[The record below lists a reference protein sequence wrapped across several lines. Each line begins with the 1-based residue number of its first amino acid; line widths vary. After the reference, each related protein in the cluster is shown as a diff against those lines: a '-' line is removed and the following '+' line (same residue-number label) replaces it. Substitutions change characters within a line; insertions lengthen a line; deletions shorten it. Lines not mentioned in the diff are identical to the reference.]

1 MIDFTPTQKAMLL
14 DSSIAKNWTIQIYD
28 GGTLEGTIPISK
40 MVDGSIRIKE
50 QLCSSDA
57 LTIGSCEA
65 ASFELRLADIGGLQ
79 LKGKRLNVKVSM
91 QGSEYF
97 EFPLGVFN
105 VDEVPRKNNTWFYTL
120 TAYDNMVL
128 FDVDVRK
135 WYNRLTFPIT
145 VKQLRDSLCS
155 SVGVQQAAG
164 QTLPLD
170 SLRLTKA
177 DLSGSLRGREALRAI
192 CELNGCF
199 GHINRQGQLVYIAL
213 GGASVITFTEGGDTH
228 YKPGATHEPW
238 ATEPYDSVIV
248 YAINDDVGV
257 TYPEIGGMRSLS
269 IGNNFLTYGLTD
281 AQKAS
286 VAEAIYNRVSTI
298 SYTPHHTTVQGR
310 PWLEVGDPIS
320 IVSDGETVTTYI
332 LERTITGFQ
341 AIEDE
346 YEAKGSNEI
355 DNETS
360 TQKQIDRLKDTAN
373 QIKSDYLRADM
384 AEITYATIENLD
396 ATNAQITNLI
406 AEDVEIR
413 GELRAARASIEDL
426 DATKAEITDLQATN
440 ATVQNLS
447 ADLATFHTTYTDNL
461 TALNASIAG
470 LTAEDARINNL
481 VATKASITDLTAATA
496 RIGVVEADVADIDT
510 LIFGSATGT
519 TIQTSFANAVIAQL
533 GNAQIKD
540 AMIEN
545 VSVDKLLAGN
555 IYTNRIRIYGDSS
568 GKLSIVNDTIT
579 VSDGDQVRVQI
590 GKDASDD
597 YNIYVW
603 DENGNL
609 LFDAAGLTHAGI
621 SRKII
626 RDDVVMDN
634 ANIAASKLNI
644 DSLFTVINNDNSH
657 TVNGSKIRLDAQ
669 SQTLDVAFTALTTTV
684 GTQGSTIASQGT
696 AISTIQGQIS
706 SKIWQQD
713 IDTSAAALTQTMNTQ
728 YSTINQTIDT
738 LEVSVGS
745 SIANLQQQIDG
756 ASAFWTGD
764 EPPTLD
770 NYPANE
776 WITEEELQRHVGNM
790 YYDMNGY
797 SYRFMSNGTI
807 VDRGVILTSGGYAFA
822 HYYWMQIKDS
832 EVSKALQDAAQAL
845 LGVEAINNNL
855 STNYS
860 TTAQMNSA
868 ISVSREGILQTVSA
882 AYATKLEVVQT
893 ASDTL
898 DSAEDY
904 ADDIGTAAAADATSK
919 ANAAQAAAES
929 YTDRVLVS
937 YSTTAQ
943 MNSAISQTASQINQT
958 ITSTRTE
965 LITYADGI
973 GTAAAADATA
983 KANAAKDY
991 ADDVGD
997 AAAADATSKAD
1008 AAQAA
1013 AITTAAADAQAKANL
1028 AENNAKG
1035 YTETRLTAYS
1045 TTEQMN
1051 SAIDQTATSITST
1064 VAATYTTKAEYEAFE
1079 VGARNLILN
1088 SIDLVGETHYFFT
1101 WALASNG
1108 VLLTLNNYILIS

>member
-1 MIDFTPTQKAMLL
+1 MINFTPAQKAMLL
-14 DSSIAKNWTIQIYD
+14 NSDVAKNWTIQVYN

-40 MVDGSIRIKE
+40 MVNDSIRIKE

-57 LTIGSCEA
+57 LKIGSCEA
-65 ASFELRLADIGGLQ
+65 ASLEIQLADIGDLE
-79 LKGKRLNVKVSM
+79 LKDKRLDIIVSM

-97 EFPLGVFN
+97 EFSLGSFR
-105 VDEVPRKNNTWFYTL
+105 VDENPRRNNTWFYTL
-120 TAYDNMVL
+120 TAYDNMTL
-128 FDVDVRK
+128 FDTDVRK
-135 WYNRLTFPIT
+135 WYSRLAFPVT
-145 VKQLRDSLCS
+145 LKQLRDSLCAY
-155 SVGVQQAAG
+155 VGVQQAAG

-170 SLRLTKA
+170 NLRLTKA
-177 DLSGSLRGREALRAI
+177 DLAGSLSGREALRAI

-199 GHINRQGQLVYIAL
+199 GHINRQGQLVYITL
-213 GGASVITFTEGGDTH
+213 GGNSVITFTEGGDTH

-248 YAINDDVGV
+248 YSIDDDTGV

-281 AQKAS
+281 AQKAT
-286 VAEAIYNRVSTI
+286 VAQTIYDRVGMI
-298 SYTPHHTTVQGR
+298 SYTPHHTSVQGR
-310 PWLEVGDPIS
+310 PWLEVGDPITISADGDS
-320 IVSDGETVTTYI
+320 ITTFI
-332 LERTITGFQ
+332 LERSLTGYQ
-341 AIEDE
+341 MMQDE
-346 YEAKGSNEI
+346 LEAKGSNEI

-360 TQKQIDRLKDTAN
+360 VQKQIDRLKNFENEVKA
-373 QIKSDYLRADM
+373 DYLRADT

-396 ATNAQITNLI
+396 ATNAQIVNLI

-413 GELRAARASIEDL
+413 GELRAARASIDDL
-426 DATKAEITDLQATN
+426 EVTKAEITDLQATN
-440 ATVQNLS
+440 AVVTNLS

-533 GNAQIKD
+533 GNAQITN
-540 AMIEN
+540 AMIDS
-545 VSVDKLLAGN
+545 VSASKLTAGN
-555 IYTNRIRIYGDSS
+555 IYTNAIRIYGDNTN
-568 GKLSIVNDTIT
+568 KLSIVDNTIT
-579 VSDGDQVRVQI
+579 ISDGTNVRVQI
-590 GKDASDD
+590 GEDADED
-597 YNIYVW
+597 YNIYIF
-603 DENGNL
+603 DGSGNL
-609 LFDAAGLTHAGI
+609 MFDALGLTANGVT
-621 SRKII
+621 RKVI
-626 RDDVVMDN
+626 RNDVVMDN
-634 ANIAASKLNI
+634 ANIAASKLDI
-644 DSLFTVINNDNSH
+644 ASLFTVINNDGSH
-657 TVNGSKIRLDAQ
+657 TLNGSKIHLDTQ
-669 SQTLDVAFTALTTTV
+669 NQNLDVAFTALTTTV
-684 GTQGSTIASQGT
+684 GTQGTTISSQGT

-713 IDTSAAALTQTMNTQ
+713 IDTSADALTQTMNTQ
-728 YSTINQTIDT
+728 YSTLNQTINS
-738 LEVSVGS
+738 VSVELGS
-745 SIANLQQQIDG
+745 DIANLQQQIDG

-807 VDRGVILTSGGYAFA
+807 VDRGVILTAGGYAFA

-845 LGVEAINNNL
+845 LGVEAINTNL

-868 ISVSREGILQTVSA
+868 IEVSRESIIQTVSA
-882 AYATKLEVVQT
+882 SYATKAEVIQT

-898 DSAEDY
+898 SDAEDY
-904 ADDIGTAAAADATSK
+904 ADGIGTAAAADATSK
-919 ANAAQAAAES
+919 ANAAQTAAEG
-929 YTDRVLVS
+929 YTDRVLLS

-943 MNSAISQTASQINQT
+943 MNSAIEQTASAINLT
-958 ITSTRTE
+958 INNTRTE
-965 LITYADGI
+965 MISYADGIGATAAADATSKANAAMTYADGV
-973 GTAAAADATA
+973 GTAAAADATQ
-983 KANAAKDY
+983 
-991 ADDVGD
+991 
-997 AAAADATSKAD
+997 KAD

-1013 AITTAAADAQAKANL
+1013 AITAAAADATQKAADTLTAAN
-1028 AENNAKG
+1028 G
-1035 YTETRLTAYS
+1035 YTENRLTSYS
-1045 TTEQMN
+1045 TTTQMN
-1051 SAIDQTATSITST
+1051 SAIEQTATSITQT

-1088 SIDLVGETHYFFT
+1088 SIDLVGETHYFFA
-1101 WALASNG
+1101 WALTSG
-1108 VLLTLNNYILIS
+1108 GTVLTLNNQILTA